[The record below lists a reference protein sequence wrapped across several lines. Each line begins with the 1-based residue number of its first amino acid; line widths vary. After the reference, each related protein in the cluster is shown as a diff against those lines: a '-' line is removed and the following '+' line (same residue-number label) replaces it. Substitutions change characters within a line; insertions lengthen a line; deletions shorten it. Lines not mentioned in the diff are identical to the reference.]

1 MRKSAAVIL
10 FLLSLHSFCG
20 DTTKIL
26 FIGNSYT
33 YVNDL
38 PLLFKQLSASGGKNV
53 YTDVSAPGGYTLEG
67 HYSLPETID
76 KINSGGWK
84 YVVLQE
90 QSQYPV
96 IEYYRTGSMYPF
108 AAKLDS
114 IIRANGSETM
124 FYMTWGRKFGGQQ
137 CIGSYCSPVFA
148 DYFHMQDSL
157 QTAYG
162 NLSALL
168 SAELV
173 PVGLAWKRAL
183 LQQPGIELWDTDG
196 SHPSLKGSYLAACM
210 FYTAVFGESP
220 EGLNYFGGLD
230 STDALNLQQ
239 IAGSFL
245 TGIGISNNNIP
256 SNVSLE
262 QNYPNPFNPSTT
274 IRFKLGRAGKIV
286 IKLFDAAG
294 REIRVL
300 VNSYYMAG
308 SHMLR
313 IDAIDLPSGVYFCSL
328 TSGSNSVSTKMVLLK

>member
-53 YTDVSAPGGYTLEG
+53 FTDMSAPGGYTLEG

-96 IEYYRTGSMYPF
+96 IEYYKTGSMYPF

-124 FYMTWGRKFGGQQ
+124 FYMTWGRKNGGQQ

-239 IAGSFL
+239 IAGSLL
-245 TGIGISNNNIP
+245 TGIGSNSTIVP
-256 SNVSLE
+256 AGITLE

-274 IRFKLGRAGKIV
+274 IKFKLGKAGKIV

-300 VNSYYMAG
+300 VNSFYMAG

-313 IDAIDLPSGVYFCSL
+313 IDAIDLPSGVYFCIL
-328 TSGSNSVSTKMVLLK
+328 TSGSNSISTKMVLLK